1 MQPTLL
7 TNLKRG
13 VPTLRKNYWPSSPF
27 YKVEN
32 EQAAIDL
39 ANDPFGLGGSIFT
52 KDINDMQV
60 ADQID
65 SGMIFIN
72 EPTTTQPDLP
82 LEELKVQVMVVNCL
96 N

>member
-1 MQPTLL
+1 MT
-7 TNLKRG
+7 
-13 VPTLRKNYWPSSPF
+13 
-27 YKVEN
+27 
-32 EQAAIDL
+32 
-39 ANDPFGLGGSIFT
+39 PFGLGGSIFT
-52 KDINDMQV
+52 KDIKRAMQV

-82 LEELKVQVMVVNCL
+82 FEELKVQVMVVNCL

>member
-1 MQPTLL
+1 LA
-7 TNLKRG
+7 
-13 VPTLRKNYWPSSPF
+13 SSLF

-32 EQAAIDL
+32 EQEAIDL
-39 ANDPFGLGGSIFT
+39 ANDSPGLGGSIFT
-52 KDINDMQV
+52 RAMQV

-82 LEELKVQVMVVNCL
+82 FGGTKGSGYGQLSELEFMNL
-96 N
+96 

>member
-1 MQPTLL
+1 
-7 TNLKRG
+7 
-13 VPTLRKNYWPSSPF
+13 
-27 YKVEN
+27 
-32 EQAAIDL
+32 
-39 ANDPFGLGGSIFT
+39 
-52 KDINDMQV
+52 MQV

-82 LEELKVQVMVVNCL
+82 FGGTKGSGYGRELSELGIHEFVNKKA

>member
-1 MQPTLL
+1 
-7 TNLKRG
+7 
-13 VPTLRKNYWPSSPF
+13 
-27 YKVEN
+27 
-32 EQAAIDL
+32 
-39 ANDPFGLGGSIFT
+39 
-52 KDINDMQV
+52 MQV

-82 LEELKVQVMVVNCL
+82 FGELKVQVMVVNCL